1 MNPWLVLLWISAV
14 VVLITGAIMVLSVRA
29 NKSRRRNIKD
39 GDTSDPSQVSDLVE
53 VLQASAAG
61 GALVDKNLAVIASN
75 EPARRMELLQGG
87 DFTFPALQRLCQEA
101 RRTGAVQRIT
111 IEVPRNTIRGRG
123 GLATMVL
130 EARRSEE
137 RRVGIERREWS

>member
-1 MNPWLVLLWISAV
+1 MNPWLVLLSISAV
-14 VVLITGAIMVLSVRA
+14 GVLITGAIMVLSVRA
-29 NKSRRRNIKD
+29 NKSRRNNIRD

-61 GALVDKNLAVIASN
+61 GALVDKNLAIIASN
-75 EPARRMELLQGG
+75 EPARRMELFQGG
-87 DFTFPALQRLCQEA
+87 DFTFAALQRLCQEA

-123 GLATMVL
+123 GLA
-130 EARRSEE
+130 RSEE
-137 RRVGIERREWS
+137 RRVGNGGGRTG